1 MLLFFFSRAFNKL
14 IMQNLFISKQ
24 LLRVIGY
31 QQLALI
37 DRNETSRVG
46 KNIIFWFIRIEKS
59 VEIYLRYKKHF
70 SNERNNIFS
79 KNSLFIFQT
88 YILRKLFNN
97 KQETIVKDI
106 ILVPIQKWRS
116 NRVQS
121 YFYTQRK
128 KRKIFLCIRK
138 LIYIINW

>member
-1 MLLFFFSRAFNKL
+1 M
-14 IMQNLFISKQ
+14 FISKQ

-46 KNIIFWFIRIEKS
+46 KNIIFWFIRIEKNI
-59 VEIYLRYKKHF
+59 EIY
-70 SNERNNIFS
+70 SNVDIKNIFQMNEIIINFS

-88 YILRKLFNN
+88 YIVRKLFNN
-97 KQETIVKDI
+97 KQEIIVKDI
-106 ILVPIQKWRS
+106 ILVPIQKWCS

-128 KRKIFLCIRK
+128 NRKIFLCIRK
-138 LIYIINW
+138 VIYIINW

>member
-1 MLLFFFSRAFNKL
+1 M
-14 IMQNLFISKQ
+14 FISKQ

-46 KNIIFWFIRIEKS
+46 KNIIFWFIRIEKNI
-59 VEIYLRYKKHF
+59 EIY
-70 SNERNNIFS
+70 SNVDIKNIFQMNEIIINFS

-88 YILRKLFNN
+88 YIVRKLFNN
-97 KQETIVKDI
+97 KQEIIVKDI
-106 ILVPIQKWRS
+106 ILVPIQKWCS